1 MPPFRTAHVTLWV
14 AYALTALVHLG
25 ALLAESEMLQ
35 RSTQTLFAPL
45 LLGVLLTAVPRL
57 SRTGVLLIIGLG
69 FAALGDT
76 LSQLAPQAVQQIS
89 PVCFLV
95 ALIFYAAALLPLWKR
110 NRDPMRI
117 ALAIPYGGVVIGLF
131 VAFADNAGPMLPLV
145 AAYAVALATMAFLSA
160 GGNGLT
166 WTGGT
171 LFLLSSSLLAMDWFL
186 PGAAIASSN
195 LWVMLTYT
203 LGHAL
208 LIAGMVQALPTRR
221 WNPRR
226 PSAALVI
233 VES

>member
-1 MPPFRTAHVTLWV
+1 MTLWV
-14 AYALTALVHLG
+14 AYALTALIHLG

-35 RSTQTLFAPL
+35 RSTQALFAPL

-57 SRTGVLLIIGLG
+57 SRTAVLLVIGLG
-69 FAALGDT
+69 FAGLGDT
-76 LSQLAPQAVQQIS
+76 LSQLAPNAVLQIS
-89 PVCFLV
+89 AVCFLV
-95 ALIFYAAALLPLWKR
+95 ALIFYAAALLPLWNR
-110 NRDPMRI
+110 NRDPLRI

-186 PGAAIASSN
+186 PGAAIVSSN

-208 LIAGMVQALPTRR
+208 LIAGMVQAVPTRR
-221 WNPRR
+221 WSTRR